1 MRRRIGIFGASEET
15 LTLIPLLSANPGIEI
30 VRVFDDDVDGVMSR
44 LAHMEPGVAALLEQ
58 TLTSDAEA
66 FAGDTSLAAVVDTA
80 REGGF
85 AERFPAAA
93 ERGVQVVTPLAARM
107 LWGYGAGSTAPPP
120 ARPPEPGPPA
130 ATTADSAPPPAA
142 PVAGHKEELLQAL
155 SEIVESYNLT
165 IDTDEL
171 FTRMLEIAISVIGA
185 DGGSL
190 MLLDEPSGELRVR
203 VAVGVEPE
211 LWPKIR
217 VPLGEG
223 IAGRVASEGRPLR
236 LRGRADRQHF
246 RIVRERLDVESAL
259 SVPLIHGGR
268 VLGVLNL
275 HHGSR
280 PDAFSEDD
288 LAFSEQLAHLDAQII
303 ARAQEHEVLRAQA
316 ARYSAVREVRE
327 IMTSRTGLDERLS
340 QLCAFVAERSGRG
353 IASVYHYEPDEDA
366 LRLAATSLD
375 AAAGG
380 GGFRIALGQGI
391 DGQVA
396 QSRVPTFLRGSEG
409 AVAYAALPLVAGDS
423 LAGVL
428 SIQAGSDA
436 PQGRA
441 AEEMLLEIAA
451 AAAEELVHADRETR
465 IAARANKVAAINEAG
480 IRMISTSDLAEVLR
494 LGTSEATLVL
504 ESDHAVVRL
513 QDEETRRYVIRSYF
527 GSAEGQLQEQLFRL
541 DKEVSVDVLK
551 RRVPLIVR
559 DVAADERLRASGF
572 EVRSLMAAP
581 LSRDGQVIGT
591 IAVYDRIAPDRIYP
605 GCFSDQD
612 LKLFTRFATCLERA
626 IGNALFL
633 TRARQYRNFDEETGL
648 PNASYLHKRIQE
660 EIVRAGPREGA
671 LALAVA
677 RIDNLT
683 EIEQRGDPVKTRRI
697 VTRVVEALQSR
708 TRDFDVIGRTEEN
721 EFAVLLPEP
730 GHAPSEL
737 VFEMARAVAD
747 DVSRDDQ
754 LNDPVRISLA
764 FGYASYPKDGA
775 DREVLLT
782 KAREARI
789 RMV

>member
-15 LTLIPLLSANPGIEI
+15 LALIPLLSANPGIEI

-44 LAHMEPGVAALLEQ
+44 LVHMEPGVAALLEQ

-120 ARPPEPGPPA
+120 ARPSEPGPPVA
-130 ATTADSAPPPAA
+130 ATADSAPPPAA
-142 PVAGHKEELLQAL
+142 PVTGHKEELLQAL

-217 VPLGEG
+217 VALGEG

-527 GSAEGQLQEQLFRL
+527 GSAEGQLQEQLFRFGL
-541 DKEVSVDVLK
+541 RGAIPDGGAPVA
-551 RRVPLIVR
+551 RRPGDR
-559 DVAADERLRASGF
+559 NHRGLR
-572 EVRSLMAAP
+572 P
-581 LSRDGQVIGT
+581 
-591 IAVYDRIAPDRIYP
+591 
-605 GCFSDQD
+605 
-612 LKLFTRFATCLERA
+612 
-626 IGNALFL
+626 
-633 TRARQYRNFDEETGL
+633 
-648 PNASYLHKRIQE
+648 H
-660 EIVRAGPREGA
+660 RAGPDLPG
-671 LALAVA
+671 LL
-677 RIDNLT
+677 
-683 EIEQRGDPVKTRRI
+683 QRPGP
-697 VTRVVEALQSR
+697 EALHAFRDVPGAGDRQPTSAYRRRSCGRGPARGRWRSR
-708 TRDFDVIGRTEEN
+708 WHGSTI
-721 EFAVLLPEP
+721 
-730 GHAPSEL
+730 
-737 VFEMARAVAD
+737 
-747 DVSRDDQ
+747 
-754 LNDPVRISLA
+754 
-764 FGYASYPKDGA
+764 
-775 DREVLLT
+775 
-782 KAREARI
+782 
-789 RMV
+789 